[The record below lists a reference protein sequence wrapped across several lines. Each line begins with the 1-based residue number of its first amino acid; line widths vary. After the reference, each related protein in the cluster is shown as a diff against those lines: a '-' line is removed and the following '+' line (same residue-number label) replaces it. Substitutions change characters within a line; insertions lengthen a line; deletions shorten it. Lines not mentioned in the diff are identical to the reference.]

1 MCNIRKNMAINFKK
15 HIIPFAFILFLTACS
30 STKYVPDGEYLLDE
44 IKILTDNKEV
54 RASELSSY
62 VRQKPNNKWFNIFK
76 TQLHIYS
83 LSGRDS
89 TKWINQALRRV
100 GDAPVIY
107 SEEAEG
113 CKGFQPRRPCP

>member
-62 VRQKPNNKWFNIFK
+62 VRQKPNNKWFNIRA
-76 TQLHIYS
+76 IS
-83 LSGRDS
+83 LWAAVYASASVDTLPR
-89 TKWINQALRRV
+89 KV
-100 GDAPVIY
+100 GG
-107 SEEAEG
+107 SAEYMT
-113 CKGFQPRRPCP
+113 FLLLT

>member
-54 RASELSSY
+54 KASELSSY

-83 LSGRDS
+83 LLFHRQVQVLHLVLQ
-89 TKWINQALRRV
+89 WNQCLHSR
-100 GDAPVIY
+100 
-107 SEEAEG
+107 
-113 CKGFQPRRPCP
+113 KQLF